1 MADNISKTDRLDQRQ
16 FVCLMSNRDFLRLS
30 SFIEKEYGIKL
41 PPQKKTM
48 LETRIRKRLRA
59 LEMDSFDEY
68 CDYLFNSKGVEDE
81 IVQLIN
87 VVTTNKTDFFR
98 EPNHFEYLI
107 QKAMPSLI
115 TRHGSGVGKTFM
127 VWSAGCSTGEEPYTL
142 AMVLSEFA
150 EKFPGLGFTFTVVAT
165 DISTQV
171 LGWAK
176 QAVYEEEKIEPV
188 PMSLRKKYLLR
199 NKDRDLQLVRI
210 APELRALV
218 KFRRVNL
225 LDHEFGFRESL
236 DIIFCR
242 NVLIYFERNIQ
253 EAILQKMYRLLG
265 PGGYLF
271 LGHSETVTGLNIP
284 FSTVAPTIYMKEK

>member
-1 MADNISKTDRLDQRQ
+1 MPENISSTDRLDQRQ
-16 FVCLMSNRDFLRLS
+16 FDCLMSNRDFLRLS

-41 PPQKKTM
+41 PPQKKVM
-48 LETRIRKRLRA
+48 LESRIRKRLRA
-59 LEMDSFDEY
+59 LEMDSFDQY

-81 IVQLIN
+81 IVQLVN

-98 EPNHFEYLI
+98 ESNHFEYLI

-115 TRHGSGVGKTFM
+115 TRYGSGVGKTFM

-150 EKFPGLGFTFTVVAT
+150 EKFPGLGFTFTIVAT

-176 QAVYEEEKIEPV
+176 QAVYEEDKVEPV
-188 PMSLRKKYLLR
+188 PLSLRKKYLLR
-199 NKDRDLQLVRI
+199 NKDRELQLVRI

-284 FSTVAPTIYMKEK
+284 FTTVAPTIYMKGK

>member
-1 MADNISKTDRLDQRQ
+1 
-16 FVCLMSNRDFLRLS
+16 MSNRDFLRLS
-30 SFIEKEYGIKL
+30 TFIEKEYGIKL

-48 LETRIRKRLRA
+48 LEARIRKRLRA
-59 LEMDSFDEY
+59 LEMDSFGQY
-68 CDYLFNSKGVEDE
+68 CDYLFSSSGVEEE
-81 IVQLIN
+81 IVHLVN

-98 EPNHFEYLI
+98 ESNHFEFLI

-150 EKFPGLGFTFTVVAT
+150 KKFPGLGFTFTIVAT

-171 LGWAK
+171 LNWAK
-176 QAVYEEEKIEPV
+176 QAVYEEDKIEPV
-188 PMSLRKKYLLR
+188 PMDLRKKYLLR
-199 NKDRDLQLVRI
+199 NKNRELSLVRI
-210 APELRALV
+210 APELRAMV
-218 KFRRVNL
+218 KFRQVNL
-225 LDHEFGFRESL
+225 LDHEFGFREEL

-253 EAILQKMYRLLG
+253 ETILQKMYRLLG

-284 FSTVAPTIYMKEK
+284 FTAAAPTIYMKEKK